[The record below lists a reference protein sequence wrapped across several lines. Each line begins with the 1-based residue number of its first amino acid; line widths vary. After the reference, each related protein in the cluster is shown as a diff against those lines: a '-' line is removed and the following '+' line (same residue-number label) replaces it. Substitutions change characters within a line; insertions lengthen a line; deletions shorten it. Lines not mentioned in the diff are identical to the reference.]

1 MKKLLLF
8 LLVFILE
15 GFILWGIGKLSPAS
29 GHYLA
34 SNSPATGISATS
46 KAGF

>member
-29 GHYLA
+29 GRYTA
-34 SNSPATGISATS
+34 SNSPPTSISATS